1 MPTRPKHQR
10 ILIVRTDR
18 IGDVVLATPLIRAVR
33 QAYPAAFIAVM
44 VRPYAVP
51 ILKWNPSID
60 EIIVDDFD
68 GKHKGRTGFWKQVAA
83 IRKRRFNTAL
93 LLFPT
98 ERAAWMLFWAGI
110 RTRIGV
116 GHKLYEL
123 LTFMRTVSRHR
134 YIPLRHEADYC
145 LDLGRA
151 IGVRSNDLSTEIFIT
166 EEEREDARK
175 FLEALGVDHSKTIMG
190 INPGSGRSSPNWTIE
205 NYITFA
211 GELLDRYDV
220 TIIVSGTERELVD
233 AFRNINKPKIIRLP
247 ELPLRQFIAVLSH
260 YNFFFSASTG
270 PMHIAAALKIP
281 TLSLFCP
288 LPACS
293 PQLWGP
299 QGNISEVVI
308 APDSV
313 CQTTCEKDP
322 HICTMQEVGIPM
334 VLNHFE
340 TLRHRVVE
348 GQNNLRN

>member
-1 MPTRPKHQR
+1 MSQTSNHKR

-33 QAYPAAFIAVM
+33 QTFPSAYIAVM
-44 VRPYAVP
+44 VRPYTVDV
-51 ILKWNPSID
+51 LKQNPSID
-60 EIIVDDFD
+60 EIIIDDPVNE
-68 GKHKGRTGFWKQVAA
+68 HKGWEGFWKQVTEL
-83 IRKRRFNTAL
+83 RKRRFDTAL
-93 LLFPT
+93 LLLPT

-151 IGVRSNDLSTEIFIT
+151 IGADSNDLSTEIFLT
-166 EEEREDARK
+166 AEERTHAANILK
-175 FLEALGVDHSKTIMG
+175 ALGVDLTKMLVG
-190 INPGSGRSSPNWTIE
+190 INPGSGHSSPNWTVE
-205 NYITFA
+205 NYRSFA
-211 GELLDRYDV
+211 IELLRRYDATV
-220 TIIVSGTERELVD
+220 IISGTERELVD
-233 AFRNINKPKIIRLP
+233 AFHSLENRNIIQLP
-247 ELPLRQFIAVLSH
+247 ELPLRQFIGVVSL

-299 QGNISEVVI
+299 RGNTAQTII
-308 APDSV
+308 APDTV
-313 CQTTCEKDP
+313 CQMTCEKDP
-322 HICTMQEVGIPM
+322 HICTLKDIEIQTA
-334 VLNHFE
+334 LNHFE
-340 TLRHRVVE
+340 SLYRHIPQR
-348 GQNNLRN
+348 Q